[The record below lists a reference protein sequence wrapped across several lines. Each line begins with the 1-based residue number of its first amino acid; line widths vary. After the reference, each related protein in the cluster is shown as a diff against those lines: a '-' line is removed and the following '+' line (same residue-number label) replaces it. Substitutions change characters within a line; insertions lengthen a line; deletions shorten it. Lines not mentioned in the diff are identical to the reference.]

1 MTRNKRKSSI
11 IGTVFIALA
20 GLLSASG
27 VIAGPILADDGIV
40 YIEKNPSPL
49 NTSPVSDPG
58 GNPVSVINYN
68 GGQILMEDYDGDPLE
83 TYVPPDPWWWNAPG
97 VAYTT
102 TTSGILI
109 EFVDL
114 NVTGFT
120 FNIGANMNAMA
131 WIKAYYDD
139 GAGHEL
145 STNWF
150 TGIGPSNTPGFGV
163 YVHNP
168 SESCAQI
175 TKIEVDPTF
184 EWGVGNFG
192 VAESSCSAIPEPA
205 STTLLGLGLLV
216 LAMGQ
221 YLAHNRF
228 SSPVPKENSSFLP
241 RKTP

>member
-1 MTRNKRKSSI
+1 MTPSKRKMS
-11 IGTVFIALA
+11 VFGALLISLA
-20 GLLSASG
+20 GLLSTPVA
-27 VIAGPILADDGIV
+27 IAGPILADDGIV

-58 GNPVSVINYN
+58 GNPVSVIDYN
-68 GGQILMEDYDGDPLE
+68 GGQILLEDYNQDPLD

-120 FNIGANMNAMA
+120 FNIGANKNAMA

-139 GAGHEL
+139 GSGHEL

-192 VAESSCSAIPEPA
+192 IAESSCSAVPVPEPA
-205 STTLLGLGLLV
+205 STTLLGIGLL
-216 LAMGQ
+216 LLSMGQ
-221 YLAHNRF
+221 FLAHFRF
-228 SSPVPKENSSFLP
+228 SRQLPVKNS
-241 RKTP
+241 